1 MDRPAAGGLH
11 PAVPEHLLQG
21 SGAGQ
26 QGDVQVED
34 ENVWQTEQDGDLPV
48 TDIDPGGLH
57 QEETEPAGVTET
69 RLHGT
74 ALPDCQGGSVTRLQQ
89 ECQSLS

>member
-1 MDRPAAGGLH
+1 MDRPAAGGRH
-11 PAVPEHLLQG
+11 SAVPEHLLKG
-21 SGAGQ
+21 SGVGQ
-26 QGDVQVED
+26 QGDVQMED

-57 QEETEPAGVTET
+57 QEETEPGGVPDT

-74 ALPDCQGGSVTRLQQ
+74 ALPHCQGGPVTRLQQ
-89 ECQSLS
+89 ERQSLS